1 MVDLMTAATSTFT
14 SLTTN
19 VTVLY
24 VSVIAIVAIGV
35 AFTFIRRAMRGR
47 G

>member
-1 MVDLMTAATSTFT
+1 MLDLMTVATSTFT

-19 VTVLY
+19 VTALY
-24 VSVIAIVAIGV
+24 VSVIAIVSIGV
-35 AFTFIRRAMRGR
+35 AFVWIRKALRGR